1 MFTMLYTIGALDPA
15 VDVNGYV
22 IPGIGGMHK
31 RYIEGLAQSNEQLV
45 GEAHPKLHRKR
56 FLGLW

>member
-1 MFTMLYTIGALDPA
+1 MIGALDPG
-15 VDVNGYV
+15 VDSNGYV

-31 RYIEGLAQSNEQLV
+31 RYIEGLAEANEQLV
-45 GEAHPKLHRKR
+45 GEAHPKLRRKR